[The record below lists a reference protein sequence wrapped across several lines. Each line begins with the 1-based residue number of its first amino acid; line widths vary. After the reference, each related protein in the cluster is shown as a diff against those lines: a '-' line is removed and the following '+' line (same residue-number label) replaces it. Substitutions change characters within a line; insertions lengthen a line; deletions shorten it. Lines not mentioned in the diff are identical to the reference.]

1 MCSPSCR
8 ETVVL
13 QREDVEHIE
22 PRAKQIRGE
31 AVRDSLPPAIPPL
44 SVPNY
49 NKIADFRQRISLRR
63 KAASLDRGGVRC
75 YSHRLCNST
84 YIFQVYFKLGVFVCL
99 RALARTSTA
108 RAR

>member
-13 QREDVEHIE
+13 QREDVEHIK

-31 AVRDSLPPAIPPL
+31 AARDSLPPVIPPL

-49 NKIADFRQRISLRR
+49 SKIVHFRQRIYLRQE
-63 KAASLDRGGVRC
+63 AASLDRGGVRC
-75 YSHRLCNST
+75 YSHRLRNST
-84 YIFQVYFKLGVFVCL
+84 DKFQVYFQLGKVFVRCV
-99 RALARTSTA
+99 R
-108 RAR
+108 